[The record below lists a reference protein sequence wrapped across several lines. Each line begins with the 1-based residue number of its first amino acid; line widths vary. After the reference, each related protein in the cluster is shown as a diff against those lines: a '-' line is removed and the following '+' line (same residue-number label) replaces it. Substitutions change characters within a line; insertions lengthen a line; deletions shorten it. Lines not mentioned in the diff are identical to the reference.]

1 MRRWWPYPQCWQHRA
16 QQEDEMNTYLNAAVA
31 TEHQQQLIADA
42 ATYRRSRTHRTV
54 KAIRRRTRNPRSL
67 SWSPP
72 RFAA

>member
-1 MRRWWPYPQCWQHRA
+1 
-16 QQEDEMNTYLNAAVA
+16 MNTYLNAAVA